1 MESVY
6 YQQIK
11 RGKLTPEEL
20 AAKKIP
26 EEKKILCFVLC
37 YKNDVLTLDEIPQ
50 PYRDEVE
57 RRLKDE
63 GWLDEE

>member
-37 YKNDVLTLDEIPQ
+37 YKTT
-50 PYRDEVE
+50 Y
-57 RRLKDE
+57 
-63 GWLDEE
+63 